1 MKRLDVPHEFR
12 RGARGS
18 KPEENLESAR
28 ALIRLLCRRLGVAD
42 LGSADMLDM
51 GCGSKLVE
59 AFLLDDL
66 PIRHY
71 TGVDIEPGLIGFLR
85 REVDDPRFAFH
96 CLDAR
101 NAMYN
106 PDGAPFTDA
115 TRLPEDVGDFDLI
128 SLFSVFTHLDPA
140 DYVTMLRLLRRHVRP
155 NGVLLYSLY
164 VNERTPGGH
173 GLVDQMSAAIDRDP
187 ARLRGRYRPAVP
199 DFVDA
204 GNGAL
209 RWALYSRSH
218 ALALIEGTGWRLES
232 LNDPEPFIQHYAVC
246 RPC

>member
-1 MKRLDVPHEFR
+1 MKRLEIPYEFR

-18 KPEENLESAR
+18 RPEENLQSAR
-28 ALIRLLCRRLGVAD
+28 ALIALLCRSLGVPH
-42 LGSADMLDM
+42 LGATDMLDM

-59 AFLLDDL
+59 VFLCDEL

-85 REVDDPRFAFH
+85 REVSDPRFAFH

-106 PDGAPFTDA
+106 PDGEPFTEA
-115 TRLPEDVGDFDLI
+115 TRLPDGVGEFDLI

-155 NGVLLYSLY
+155 QGMLLYSLY
-164 VNERTPGGH
+164 INERTPGGH

-187 ARLRGRYRPAVP
+187 ARLRGRIRHEVP

-204 GNGAL
+204 GSGAL

-218 ALALIEGTGWRLES
+218 ALALLEGTGWQVES
-232 LNDPEPFIQHYAVC
+232 LNDPEPYIQHYFVC